1 MMTFIFLTATALTVS
16 LTVFH
21 LIQKDSKIHEQL
33 MDIENLHRS
42 IDLKERRIS
51 ELYGRI
57 KEMEQILS
65 TTTLKR
71 EQPVKS
77 KNKKAR

>member
-1 MMTFIFLTATALTVS
+1 MTFIFLTATALTVS

-65 TTTLKR
+65 TTTLKH

>member
-65 TTTLKR
+65 TTTLKH

>member
-1 MMTFIFLTATALTVS
+1 MTFIFLTATALTVS

-65 TTTLKR
+65 TTALKR